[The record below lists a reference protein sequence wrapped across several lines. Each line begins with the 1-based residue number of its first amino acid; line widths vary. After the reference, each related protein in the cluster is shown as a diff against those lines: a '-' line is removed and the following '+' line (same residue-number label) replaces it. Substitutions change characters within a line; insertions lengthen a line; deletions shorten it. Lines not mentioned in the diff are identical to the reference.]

1 MADKTNKYDI
11 LVIDDEAVIIEAV
24 KRIATGEG
32 FKVDSSLSAKEAL
45 GKLLETEYKLIIT
58 DIMMPEMDG
67 FQLLEELEKRKLKIP
82 VIVTTGY
89 STVEMAVKSLAKG
102 AIGYIPK
109 PFTLDE
115 LLSIIYRGLEFE
127 KIDKKI
133 AKEQFNVTDASII
146 YVPCPPKYY
155 RLGYNSWINIDNEGS
170 VFVGV
175 SDMYLKTI
183 KTLKS
188 LTLRNFEDNIVQ
200 GAICATFE
208 AEDGLIHHLL
218 SPVSG
223 MIIEPNDKLKEDITL
238 IEKDPYF
245 EGWLYR
251 IIPSDLDF
259 ELKNLV
265 SCSSDRI

>member
-1 MADKTNKYDI
+1 MSTNAKYDI
-11 LVIDDEAVIIEAV
+11 LVIDDEEVIIEAV
-24 KRIATGEG
+24 KRIAGGEG

-45 GKLLETEYKLIIT
+45 TKIPTNEYGLIIT

-67 FQLLEELEKRKLKIP
+67 FQFLDELEKMKVKIP
-82 VIVTTGY
+82 VVITTGY
-89 STVEMAVKSLAKG
+89 STVEMAVKSLSKG

-115 LLSIIYRGLEFE
+115 LLSVIYRGLEFK
-127 KIDKKI
+127 KIDEEIYKD
-133 AKEQFNVTDASII
+133 QFNLSDSSII

-183 KTLKS
+183 KTLKGIE
-188 LTLRNFEDNIVQ
+188 LMDFEENIAQ
-200 GAICATFE
+200 GATCAVFE
-208 AEDGLIHHLL
+208 AEDGLTHHLL

-223 MIIEPNDKLKEDITL
+223 MIIEPNNKLKEDVTL

>member
-1 MADKTNKYDI
+1 MNDKKKYDI
-11 LVIDDEAVIIEAV
+11 LVIDDEEVIIDAV
-24 KRIATGEG
+24 KRIAGGEG
-32 FKVDSSLSAKEAL
+32 FKIDSSLSAKAAL
-45 GKLLETEYKLIIT
+45 DKLSEREYNLIIT

-67 FQLLEELEKRKLKIP
+67 FQFLDELEKRKLKIP
-82 VIVTTGY
+82 VVITTGY

-109 PFTLDE
+109 PFTLEE
-115 LLSIIYRGLEFE
+115 LLSVIYRGIEF
-127 KIDKKI
+127 KKI
-133 AKEQFNVTDASII
+133 EEEISKEQFNQSDSSII

-188 LTLRNFEDNIVQ
+188 ITLRGFEEKITQ
-200 GAICATFE
+200 GDICAAFE
-208 AEDGLIHHLL
+208 SEDEMVHYLL

-223 MIIEPNDKLKEDITL
+223 MIIEPNEKLKEDATL

>member
-1 MADKTNKYDI
+1 MNEKVKYDI
-11 LVIDDEAVIIEAV
+11 LVIDDEEVIIEAV
-24 KRIATGEG
+24 RRIAGGEG
-32 FKVDSSLSAKEAL
+32 FAVDSSLNAKEAL
-45 GKLLETEYKLIIT
+45 EKLSKNEYGLIIT

-67 FQLLEELEKRKLKIP
+67 FQFLDELEKKKINIP
-82 VIVTTGY
+82 VVITTGY
-89 STVEMAVKSLAKG
+89 STVEMAVKSLARG

-109 PFTLDE
+109 PFTIEE
-115 LLSIIYRGLEFE
+115 LLSIIYRGLEFK
-127 KIDKKI
+127 KIDEEI
-133 AKEQFNVTDASII
+133 LKEQFNLSDATII

-183 KTLKS
+183 KTVKS
-188 LTLRNFEDNIVQ
+188 IELRNFEDNIVQ

-208 AEDGLIHHLL
+208 TEDGLTHHLL

-223 MIIEPNDKLKEDITL
+223 MVIEPNNKLKEDIML